1 MPQNRSLYRMFPQ
14 WLMMLVDI
22 DDADIENPRTW
33 PHFNNI
39 TNVVATYYYDL
50 DIGEGFY
57 EKN

>member
-1 MPQNRSLYRMFPQ
+1 MFPQ

-39 TNVVATYYYDL
+39 TNVVATCYYDL
-50 DIGEGFY
+50 DIEEGFY
-57 EKN
+57 EKS